1 MRKKLIE
8 MGKGGI
14 VFCLAVLALLLTV
27 PFLLG
32 MRPRIVVSGSMEP
45 TVPVGSLAYLSPY
58 REAETITEGDI
69 IAYETGNAMTVLHRV
84 VRIDVGERN
93 FVTKGD
99 ANQTED
105 PGKISFEQYRG
116 KLVFVIPLAG
126 YLAAALQQHR
136 VAAAGLLAA
145 AAAAGVLRH
154 LTGKRKQV
162 ITGENF

>member
-1 MRKKLIE
+1 MGKKLTE
-8 MGKGGI
+8 TGKGII
-14 VFCLAVLALLLTV
+14 VFSFTVLALLLTG

-32 MRPRIVVSGSMEP
+32 LRPRIVVSGSMEP
-45 TVPVGSLAYLSPY
+45 SVPVGSLAYIFSS
-58 REAETITEGDI
+58 REAETIVEGDI
-69 IAYETGNAMTVLHRV
+69 IAYETGTAVTVLHRV
-84 VRIDVGERN
+84 VHVDADARN

-126 YLAAALQQHR
+126 YLAAALQQHQ

-145 AAAAGVLRH
+145 AAALVVIRH
-154 LTGKRKQV
+154 VTGKRKQV